1 MRVVSV
7 SPNSSGLP
15 GRLRVVATTAL
26 LVGAVGSVGFMLYA
40 GRRNNSRLLLLLF
53 TLWVLSP
60 FVILLLANVVGWRWP
75 IVTRA
80 ALYYVMLVLSL
91 SSLAIY
97 GYVALG
103 PPRAKTAA
111 VFVMVPP
118 LSWLLMVVAIAGA
131 GLAAGR
137 RSRGDNS

>member
-1 MRVVSV
+1 MSV

>member
-1 MRVVSV
+1 
-7 SPNSSGLP
+7 
-15 GRLRVVATTAL
+15 
-26 LVGAVGSVGFMLYA
+26 MLYA